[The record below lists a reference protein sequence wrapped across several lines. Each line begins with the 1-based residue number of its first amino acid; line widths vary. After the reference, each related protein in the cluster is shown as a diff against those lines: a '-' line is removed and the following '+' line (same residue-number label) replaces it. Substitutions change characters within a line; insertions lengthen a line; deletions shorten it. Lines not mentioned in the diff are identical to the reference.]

1 MAPSAEVA
9 APRLCASGSRGDG
22 ERVDMSVCG
31 DLSQGGRAARR
42 DGGARTPKNY
52 DLPPPLAGGRQV
64 SSGRSASLPI
74 FGAAGQ
80 NAADGGGR
88 PAPGCAS
95 AMLPDVLLD
104 GDHSGHG
111 ETMNRAVVGI
121 GAGRRELA
129 GVRARTLE
137 RRHDRRVRV
146 ECHRVDDIARE
157 PHPRDQCVDGD
168 RQRVGR
174 EEIVADVDRVGA
186 RHRAA
191 ATAGGCA
198 AAARRTWRHA
208 DDPRGSG
215 RRSAACRRHNY
226 RHECRDY
233 REIPHPHPPLHQ
245 DESTKTN
252 APGRKQYSARFPAQ
266 VCLWGERQFPRGGR
280 CRKSLNFTLA
290 EPSRI
295 AAEQAGSS
303 FQQSE

>member
-1 MAPSAEVA
+1 MEAGEMASALTWACVVTSARVGVQHSTMAVHGPRKTTTCRSPSQEGVRSRL
-9 APRLCASGSRGDG
+9 APRPHFPFSEPPDG
-22 ERVDMSVCG
+22 TRRT
-31 DLSQGGRAARR
+31 GR
-42 DGGARTPKNY
+42 
-52 DLPPPLAGGRQV
+52 
-64 SSGRSASLPI
+64 
-74 FGAAGQ
+74 
-80 NAADGGGR
+80 GR

-95 AMLPDVLLD
+95 TVRPDVLLD
-104 GDHSGHG
+104 RDHSGHG
-111 ETMNRAVVGI
+111 ETMNRAVVGV

-157 PHPRDQCVDGD
+157 PHPRDQCVHGD
-168 RQRVGR
+168 RHRVGR
-174 EEIVADVDRVGA
+174 EEIIADVDRVGA

-252 APGRKQYSARFPAQ
+252 APGRKQYSARFPAH
-266 VCLWGERQFPRGGR
+266 VHFWGERQFPRGGR

-290 EPSRI
+290 EASRI